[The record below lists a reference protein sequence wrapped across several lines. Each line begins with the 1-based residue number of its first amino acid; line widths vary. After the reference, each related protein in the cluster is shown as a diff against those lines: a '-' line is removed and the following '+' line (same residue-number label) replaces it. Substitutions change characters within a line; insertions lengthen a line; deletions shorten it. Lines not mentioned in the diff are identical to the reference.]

1 MTALFLIV
9 LILNLISY
17 TYLFALTT
25 YLLLLTSY
33 LFPLTTYFLPLTSY
47 LLPLKAISPEI
58 VSQTLSRPS
67 KSIALM

>member
-25 YLLLLTSY
+25 YLLSLTFY
-33 LFPLTTYFLPLTSY
+33 ILPLTSY

>member
-25 YLLLLTSY
+25 YLLS
-33 LFPLTTYFLPLTSY
+33 LTSY

>member
-25 YLLLLTSY
+25 YLLSLTSY
-33 LFPLTTYFLPLTSY
+33 LLPLTSY